1 MWICFILAYYLQT
14 DRRDNYN
21 NDLPKLLRSLYSLA
35 SGIFD
40 ILVEIG
46 NAFSLTVIL
55 LNNSFIFGSV
65 FHFYGHSLIIIMY
78 YLVGSAIYRSINA
91 FSYYLFIYMGKV
103 YAVVIPV
110 DGTAGY

>member
-40 ILVEIG
+40 ILAEIG

-55 LNNSFIFGSV
+55 LNNSFIFGS
-65 FHFYGHSLIIIMY
+65 
-78 YLVGSAIYRSINA
+78 A
-91 FSYYLFIYMGKV
+91 FSLLWPQSYYYYVLFGRQCYIQIDKCFFLLFIYLH
-103 YAVVIPV
+103 A
-110 DGTAGY
+110 

>member
-1 MWICFILAYYLQT
+1 MDLFYIGILSAG
-14 DRRDNYN
+14 RRDNYN

-40 ILVEIG
+40 ILVEMG

-65 FHFYGHSLIIIMY
+65 FHFYGQGLIIMY

-91 FSYYLFIYMGKV
+91 FSYYLFIYLGKV
-103 YAVVIPV
+103 YAIVIPV